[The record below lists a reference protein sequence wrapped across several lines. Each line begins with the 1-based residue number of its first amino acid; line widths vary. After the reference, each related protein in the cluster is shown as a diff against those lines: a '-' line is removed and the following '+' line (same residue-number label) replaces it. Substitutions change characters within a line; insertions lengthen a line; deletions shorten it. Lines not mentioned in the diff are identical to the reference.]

1 MLLPGRWSRAS
12 LHNNSKALMHSA
24 TQYAFLRLIH
34 ILAGVLWVGATV
46 FIAVF
51 LMPSLRA
58 VGPAAGPVMEQVARV
73 RRLPIW
79 MMSATILTILSG
91 LTLYGLDSAG
101 FHSAWMHSGPGT
113 VFGLGGVLAIL
124 AATIGMAVNAP
135 AGKRL
140 GALAA
145 EIKVRGAPTPADVA
159 ELQALQARL
168 ARATNLTAGLLILA
182 TAAMAVA
189 RHI

>member
-1 MLLPGRWSRAS
+1 
-12 LHNNSKALMHSA
+12 MHTA
-24 TQYAFLRLIH
+24 TQYALLRLIH

-91 LTLYGLDSAG
+91 LTLYGVDSAG

-124 AATIGMAVNAP
+124 AAVVGMAVNAP

-140 GALAA
+140 GVLAS
-145 EIKVRGAPTPADVA
+145 EIKVRGTPTPADVA
-159 ELQALQARL
+159 EMQSLQARL

-189 RHI
+189 RHM

>member
-1 MLLPGRWSRAS
+1 
-12 LHNNSKALMHSA
+12 MHTA
-24 TQYAFLRLIH
+24 TQYALLRLIH

-101 FHSAWMHSGPGT
+101 FHSAWMHSGPGR

-124 AATIGMAVNAP
+124 AAVVGMAVNAP

-159 ELQALQARL
+159 ELQSLQARL

-189 RHI
+189 RHM

>member
-1 MLLPGRWSRAS
+1 
-12 LHNNSKALMHSA
+12 MHTA

-101 FHSAWMHSGPGT
+101 FHSAWMHSAPGLFSGW
-113 VFGLGGVLAIL
+113 VVHWRFWRPPSEWL
-124 AATIGMAVNAP
+124 
-135 AGKRL
+135 
-140 GALAA
+140 
-145 EIKVRGAPTPADVA
+145 
-159 ELQALQARL
+159 
-168 ARATNLTAGLLILA
+168 
-182 TAAMAVA
+182 
-189 RHI
+189 